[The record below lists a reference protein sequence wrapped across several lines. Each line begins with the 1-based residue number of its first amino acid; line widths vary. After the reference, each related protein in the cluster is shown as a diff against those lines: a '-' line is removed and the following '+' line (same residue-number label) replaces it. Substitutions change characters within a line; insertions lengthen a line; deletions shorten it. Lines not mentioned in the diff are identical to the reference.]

1 MSGVANIPRWAV
13 ITIVIAFNVI
23 MMAAVPLG
31 LSAADSRFNDC
42 FARLAA
48 RPDVPDHLTDHMV
61 ETGGW
66 SAGPRTPA
74 EVRFS
79 ECQSDQESDSVRAYL
94 ALPIAVLVDLVLVA
108 VLMIRRSLALHQ
120 NDIFRS

>member
-1 MSGVANIPRWAV
+1 MSGLANIPRWAV
-13 ITIVIAFNVI
+13 ITIVVAFNVT
-23 MMAAVPLG
+23 MVAAVPLG
-31 LSAADSRFNDC
+31 LNAADSRFNEC

-48 RPDVPDHLTDHMV
+48 RPNVPDHLTRHIV
-61 ETGGW
+61 ETGEWG
-66 SAGPRTPA
+66 AGPRTPA

-108 VLMIRRSLALHQ
+108 ALSISRFSRLRQ
-120 NDIFRS
+120 KDIFKP

>member
-13 ITIVIAFNVI
+13 ITIIVAFNVA
-23 MMAAVPLG
+23 MVAAVPLG
-31 LSAADSRFNDC
+31 LNAADSRFNDC

-48 RPDVPDHLTDHMV
+48 RPNVPDHLTDHMV

-66 SAGPRTPA
+66 RAGRRTPA

-79 ECQSDQESDSVRAYL
+79 QCQSDQESDSVRAYL
-94 ALPIAVLVDLVLVA
+94 ALPIAILADAILAA
-108 VLMIRRSLALHQ
+108 VLLISRFSRLRQ
-120 NDIFRS
+120 RDISKL

>member
-13 ITIVIAFNVI
+13 ITIVVAFNVA
-23 MMAAVPLG
+23 MVAAVPLG
-31 LSAADSRFNDC
+31 LNAADSRFDDC

-66 SAGPRTPA
+66 SVGPRTPA

-108 VLMIRRSLALHQ
+108 ILLIRRLFSPRQ
-120 NDIFRS
+120 KDIFKP